1 MRIDEF
7 NGLDLDAAQRT
18 IRPALDVPRW
28 IEAIVAA
35 RPFADREALLETAR
49 TAAQP
54 LTDDEVDQALA
65 HHPRIGDRAQGDSA
79 EATLSRHEQSHVDP
93 DDAPIQRRLREG
105 NLAYEE
111 HFGHVFLIRAAGRSP
126 QEILEALR
134 TRMDNDPA
142 TERGIVAE
150 QLRQIAVLRLEGLLT
165 S

>member
-7 NGLDLDAAQRT
+7 DGLDQEAARQA

-28 IEAIVAA
+28 VDEIVAA
-35 RPFADREALLETAR
+35 RPLAGREALLETAR
-49 TAAQP
+49 SAAHP

-93 DDAPIQRRLREG
+93 DDVEIQRRLREG

-111 HFGHVFLIRAAGRSP
+111 RFGHVFLIRAAGRSP

-134 TRMDNDPA
+134 TRMSNDPA

-150 QLRQIAVLRLEGLLT
+150 QLRQIAVLRLEGLFT

>member
-1 MRIDEF
+1 MRVDEF
-7 NGLDLDAAQRT
+7 NGLDQGAAQRT

-35 RPFADREALLETAR
+35 RPIADRQALLETAR

-93 DDAPIQRRLREG
+93 DDAAIQRRLREG

-134 TRMDNDPA
+134 ARMDNDPA

-150 QLRQIAVLRLEGLLT
+150 QLRQFAMLRLEGLFT

>member
-1 MRIDEF
+1 MRIEEF
-7 NGLDLDAAQRT
+7 DGLAPEMAQRM

-28 IEAIVAA
+28 VDEIVAA
-35 RPFADREALLETAR
+35 RPFVNREALLEIAR
-49 TAAQP
+49 TAADP

-93 DDAPIQRRLREG
+93 DDVETQHRLREG
-105 NLAYEE
+105 NIAYEE
-111 HFGHVFLIRAAGRSP
+111 RFGHVFLIRAAGRSP
-126 QEILEALR
+126 HQILEALC
-134 TRMDNDPA
+134 TRLGNDPA

-150 QLRQIAVLRLEGLLT
+150 QLRQIAVLRLEGLFT